1 MQACRTV
8 VAMCHLFRA
17 EQPLWGM
24 CMTKPTPA
32 PLKTEAPVSAPA
44 PPSRSRGGRDGR
56 LPATLTK
63 RSAGHRKERFVG
75 PTDAQKL
82 AMYRMMFLSRRLD
95 DVEIALKRQNLIYF
109 QISCAGHEATLAA
122 AALHLRP
129 GHDWFFPYYRDRTLC
144 LGLGMTAHE
153 LLLQGVGAASCPAS
167 GGRQMP
173 SHWGHKELNIVS
185 EASTTGTQY
194 LSAVGCA
201 EAGVFWQRN
210 DAPKG
215 HAFAHDE
222 VVYCSSGEGATSQGV
237 FFEALNTACMDQLPV
252 IFHIEDNGWA
262 ISTPVERQTAGGSI
276 SALLQSYP
284 HLLRL
289 EFDGCCP
296 DASFRAWAEG
306 VAYARARKGP
316 VLMHAHV
323 VRPYSHSL
331 SDDEKFYRSE
341 KDLAEQTL
349 RDPLPRYREQ
359 LLSSLPQGAMQLME
373 VEAEVEAL
381 LASAKDRALKATP
394 PEGVSATRHVFCE
407 AVDPTS
413 TAFDSPAR
421 AAGDDKTMV
430 DLINVCLKDEMA
442 QDGRIVVFGED
453 VADVSREQ
461 HLPHVKGKGGVFK
474 VTHGLQRQFGAHRVF
489 NTPLAEA
496 NIIGRAFGMALR
508 GMKPVVE
515 IQFFDYIWP
524 AMMQLRSEVALLRW
538 RSNNAFCCPMVIRAA
553 YGGYLTGGSI
563 FHSQTGESI
572 FTKLPGLRV
581 VLPSNAL
588 DAHGLLRTAMRCN
601 DPVLF
606 LEHKHLYR
614 QTYNRAP
621 YPGPEHAIAF
631 GRAKTVH
638 QGDDLT
644 LITYGALVRRSLD
657 AQRILAKA
665 GIKMDIIDLR
675 TLAPYDWQAI
685 AQSVRRTSRALIVHE
700 ESLSF
705 GFGAEIAA
713 RIADELFDC
722 LDAPVRRVAAL
733 DTFVGYHPNLEDHI
747 LPQVH
752 DIVSAATQ
760 LRSY

>member
-1 MQACRTV
+1 
-8 VAMCHLFRA
+8 
-17 EQPLWGM
+17 
-24 CMTKPTPA
+24 MTKPTLARRKNSAQPTLARRKKPA
-32 PLKTEAPVSAPA
+32 EPTLARREKPAEPTVS
-44 PPSRSRGGRDGR
+44 
-56 LPATLTK
+56 
-63 RSAGHRKERFVG
+63 
-75 PTDAQKL
+75 DAHKL
-82 AMYRMMFLSRRLD
+82 EMYRMMYMSRRLD
-95 DVEIALKRQNLIYF
+95 DIEIALKRQNLIYF

-122 AALHLRP
+122 AAMHLRP

-144 LGLGMTAHE
+144 LGLGMTPLQ
-153 LLLQGVGAASCPAS
+153 LLLQGVGAADCPAS

-173 SHWGHKELNIVS
+173 SHWGHKELHIVS

-201 EAGVFWQRN
+201 EAGRFWQRPE
-210 DAPKG
+210 APRG
-215 HAFAHDE
+215 HSFAEDE

-237 FFEALNTACMDQLPV
+237 FFEALNTACMDALPV
-252 IFHIEDNGWA
+252 LFHIEDNGWA

-276 SALLQSYP
+276 SKLLSAYP
-284 HLLRL
+284 NLLRL

-296 DASFRAWAEG
+296 VASYAAWAEAT
-306 VAYARARKGP
+306 AYARARKGP
-316 VLMHAHV
+316 VLLHAHV

-331 SDDEKFYRSE
+331 SDDEKLYRSQE
-341 KDLAEQTL
+341 DLAQQTA
-349 RDPLPRYREQ
+349 RDPLPVYRAR
-359 LLSSLPQGAMQLME
+359 LLGELPEGKTTLEAL
-373 VEAEVEAL
+373 EAEVEAT
-381 LASAKDRALKATP
+381 LAAAKEAALQAHP
-394 PEGVSATRHVFCE
+394 PEGISATRHVFSE
-407 AVDPTS
+407 TVDPTAARFDVPPQ
-413 TAFDSPAR
+413 TA
-421 AAGDDKTMV
+421 GEDKTMV
-430 DLINVCLKDEMA
+430 DLINTCLRDEMA
-442 QDGRIVVFGED
+442 RDGRIVVFGED

-461 HLPHVKGKGGVFK
+461 DLPDVKGKGGVFK
-474 VTHGLQRQFGAHRVF
+474 VTHGLQRQFGADRVF

-496 NIIGRAFGMALR
+496 NIVGRAFGMALR

-538 RSNNAFCCPMVIRAA
+538 RSNNAFASPMVIRAA

-588 DAHGLLRTAMRCN
+588 DAHGLLRTAMRCD

-621 YPGPEHAIAF
+621 YPGPDHAIPF
-631 GRAKTVH
+631 GKACRVH
-638 QGDDLT
+638 AGEHLT

-657 AQRILAKA
+657 AQRILAKE
-665 GIKMDIIDLR
+665 GLSMDILDLR
-675 TLAPYDWQAI
+675 TLAPYDWPAI
-685 AQSVRRTSRALIVHE
+685 AESVKRTSRVLLVHE
-700 ESLSF
+700 ESKSF

-713 RIADELFDC
+713 RIADELFDA

-747 LPQVH
+747 LPQVD
-752 DIVSAATQ
+752 DIVAAARA
-760 LRSY
+760 LRAY

>member
-1 MQACRTV
+1 
-8 VAMCHLFRA
+8 
-17 EQPLWGM
+17 
-24 CMTKPTPA
+24 
-32 PLKTEAPVSAPA
+32 
-44 PPSRSRGGRDGR
+44 
-56 LPATLTK
+56 
-63 RSAGHRKERFVG
+63 
-75 PTDAQKL
+75 
-82 AMYRMMFLSRRLD
+82 
-95 DVEIALKRQNLIYF
+95 
-109 QISCAGHEATLAA
+109 
-122 AALHLRP
+122 
-129 GHDWFFPYYRDRTLC
+129 
-144 LGLGMTAHE
+144 
-153 LLLQGVGAASCPAS
+153 
-167 GGRQMP
+167 MP
-173 SHWGHKELNIVS
+173 SHWGHKDLNIVS

-201 EAGVFWQRN
+201 EAGLFWQRP

-215 HAFAHDE
+215 RPFHHDE

-237 FFEALNTACMDQLPV
+237 FFEALNSACMDKLPV

-262 ISTPVERQTAGGSI
+262 ISTPVEKQTAGGSI
-276 SALLQSYP
+276 SALLAGYP
-284 HLLRL
+284 NLLRL

-296 DASFRAWAEG
+296 EACHAAWAEG

-331 SDDEKFYRSE
+331 SDDEKLYRSQD
-341 KDLAEQTL
+341 DLAEQMAK
-349 RDPLPRYREQ
+349 DPLPRFRDV
-359 LLSSLPQGAMQLME
+359 LLKDLKKGAERLME
-373 VEAEVEAL
+373 LEAEVEAQL
-381 LASAKDRALKATP
+381 TLAKDNALVAQP
-394 PEGVSATRHVFCE
+394 PDGLSATRYVFCE
-407 AVDPTS
+407 DVDPAS
-413 TAFDSPAR
+413 EVFDSPPKR
-421 AAGDDKTMV
+421 LGDDKTMV
-430 DLINVCLKDEMA
+430 DLINTCLRDEMHK
-442 QDGRIVVFGED
+442 DGSIVVFGED

-461 HLPHVKGKGGVFK
+461 HLDVVRGKGGVFK

-508 GMKPVVE
+508 GLKPVVE

-538 RSNNAFCCPMVIRAA
+538 RSNNAFSCPMVIRAA

-572 FTKLPGLRV
+572 FTHLPGLRV
-581 VLPSNAL
+581 VLPSCAE
-588 DAHGLLRTAMRCN
+588 DAHGLLRTAIRCN

-621 YPGPEHAIAF
+621 YPGPDHAIPF
-631 GRAKTVH
+631 GRARVVH
-638 QGDDLT
+638 AGEHIT
-644 LITYGALVRRSLD
+644 LVTYGALVRRSLE
-657 AQRILAKA
+657 AQRILAQD
-665 GIKMDIIDLR
+665 GIRLDIIDLR
-675 TLAPYDWQAI
+675 TLAPYDWPTI
-685 AQSVRRTSRALIVHE
+685 AASIKRTSRALVVHE
-700 ESLSF
+700 ESRSF

-747 LPQVH
+747 LPQVA
-752 DIVSAATQ
+752 DIVAAARA
-760 LRSY
+760 LRAY